1 MPSQGIIRCPVV
13 AVWNGRPGA
22 APCVSSMP
30 SQGIIRCP
38 VEAVWNGR
46 PGAAPCVSS
55 KYNNCRE
62 KNILPDSCVITPY
75 ENTPAGRQTACA
87 EVSGGYG

>member
-1 MPSQGIIRCPVV
+1 
-13 AVWNGRPGA
+13 
-22 APCVSSMP
+22 MP

-46 PGAAPCVSS
+46 PGTAPCVSS

-62 KNILPDSCVITPY
+62 DNFSRQFLLCFMQFPVHILLHLVAHFFGRFVEY
-75 ENTPAGRQTACA
+75 AHKEAG
-87 EVSGGYG
+87 

>member
-1 MPSQGIIRCPVV
+1 
-13 AVWNGRPGA
+13 
-22 APCVSSMP
+22 MP

-46 PGAAPCVSS
+46 PGTAPCVSS

-62 KNILPDSCVITPY
+62 NDFLPDSFFMQIWTVIPILHKNCNQIICAVSRAYTP
-75 ENTPAGRQTACA
+75 
-87 EVSGGYG
+87 VSCRILFGQVC